1 MVISKSLFSKI
12 YLSLLSLSIYSY
24 TFGVMDRMA
33 AHYLYIGI
41 LNTVAFL
48 SIPFI
53 FKDLSLKSLFNNYPV
68 KIFGGFLFFSLL
80 SMINSINIIESLVE
94 INQII
99 TFFFSLIIIV
109 FLAKSKNIDINFLL
123 LMIILTLIIDISIS
137 LFNYIDIVFIK
148 GQKFGYDEIIYILGL
163 FGNRNILAI
172 TIAMRIP
179 FVILYSLRLNKANYY
194 ILLFSLITLSFF
206 TIILLSSRTA
216 YLSLVILLLL
226 LIVYL
231 FYRVVFLK
239 KKFFLDHKP
248 ILFLFILPF
257 FLSYYLSTQTISD
270 SDRSNVTSRIS
281 SIADSSDESRNIR
294 LRYFTQAIETIAE
307 YPIFGIGIGNWKIYS
322 IKKDSKNIKSYIV
335 PYNVHNDILE
345 FTAEIGIIGGMLFVI
360 FFIHLGLYVL
370 NKADF
375 NSNDFYWDSYSILI
389 LMPFIIYITDLNL
402 NFPSTRPENLYL
414 LLMYI
419 GLVYTPS
426 LKSDDKK

>member
-1 MVISKSLFSKI
+1 
-12 YLSLLSLSIYSY
+12 
-24 TFGVMDRMA
+24 MDRMA
-33 AHYLYIGI
+33 AHYFYIGI
-41 LNTVAFL
+41 LNTIAFL
-48 SIPFI
+48 ATPLI
-53 FKDLSLKSLFNNYPV
+53 FKDLSIKSLFNNYPV
-68 KIFGGFLFFSLL
+68 KIFGGFIIFCLL

-109 FLAKSKNIDINFLL
+109 FLARSNNIDINFLL
-123 LMIILTLIIDISIS
+123 LMIILTLIIDVSIS
-137 LFNYIDIVFIK
+137 LVNYIDIVFIN
-148 GQKFGYDEIIYILGL
+148 GQKFGYKEISYILGL
-163 FGNRNILAI
+163 YGNRNILSI

-216 YLSLVILLLL
+216 YLSLLLSLLLL
-226 LIVYL
+226 VVYL
-231 FYRVVFLK
+231 LYRVLFLK
-239 KKFFLDHKP
+239 KNFLLDHKP
-248 ILFLFILPF
+248 ILFLFVLPF
-257 FLSYYLSTQTISD
+257 FISYYLSTQTISE

-281 SIADSSDESRNIR
+281 SIADTDDESRNIR
-294 LRYFTQAIETIAE
+294 LRYFKQAIETITD

-322 IKKDSKNIKSYIV
+322 IKKDSAYIESYIV
-335 PYNVHNDILE
+335 PYNAHNDILE
-345 FTAEIGIIGGMLFVI
+345 FTAEVGVVGGILFVI

-375 NSNDFYWDSYSILI
+375 NIDNFYWDSYSILI
-389 LMPFIIYITDLNL
+389 FIPLIIYITDLNL

-419 GLVYTPS
+419 GLVYS
-426 LKSDDKK
+426 SKLKLDEKK